1 MGGGGGKG
9 GSKAPK
15 SPDYVA
21 AAREQGEQN
30 RKAASEL
37 TSANRPTQ
45 YDAFGNSINWS
56 KTASSQYTQAQ
67 KDLDYWNNFVSGKTG
82 ASAKDIKWAKS
93 HQLKDAQ
100 SSFDKLKDD
109 PNATWTQNVNYTPET
124 MARIQAD
131 FANQDTARANYTNML
146 KSAPGAYNARGL
158 EAKAWQN
165 PSQYGVNQ
173 DSAVSPQYQTSQ
185 FGLEP
190 DSVQQFDQSWGDKY
204 SDALYGRVM
213 DRARVE
219 QGRETDSMATKL
231 RQQGLIPGTAAY
243 DRAMQNLMTSHG
255 DVQTLAAQNATI
267 GGYQE
272 ARNMYDTMLR
282 GNQQQYDQNRG
293 IMEAQ
298 IGADQNL
305 FNQRLSANAGNRD
318 TYRMLQEALQ
328 QQFSQE
334 QAANQNALQQ
344 YMGQWSGL
352 ANAQAMQAGGTY
364 TPTFQGFGTAT
375 GYSPADITGA
385 LQSQYSSQLGSYN
398 AQNQAKGS
406 MLGAGALFGGSLL
419 GGK

>member
-15 SPDYVA
+15 TPDYVA

-37 TSANRPTQ
+37 TAANRPTQ
-45 YDAFGNSINWS
+45 YDAFGNSISWTKSLAANPELDDINKQLSYWN
-56 KTASSQYTQAQ
+56 QQAQ
-67 KDLDYWNNFVSGKTG
+67 GKSKKERNNIWDTQMASLDKRKKELEENPEYS
-82 ASAKDIKWAKS
+82 
-93 HQLKDAQ
+93 
-100 SSFDKLKDD
+100 
-109 PNATWTQNVNYTPET
+109 WTQNVNYTPET

-131 FANQDTARANYTNML
+131 WANQDTARNLYTNML
-146 KSAPGAYNARGL
+146 KSAPGSYNARGL

-165 PSQYGVNQ
+165 PSQYGVGQ
-173 DSAVSPQYQTSQ
+173 DSAVSPQYQTGQ
-185 FGLEP
+185 FGLRP

-219 QGRETDSMATKL
+219 QGRETNTLQTQL
-231 RQQGLIPGTAAY
+231 RQQGLQPGTEAY
-243 DRAMQNLMTSHG
+243 DRAMQNLMKSHG
-255 DVQTLAAQNATI
+255 DVQTMAAQNATL

-282 GNQQQYDQNRG
+282 GNQQQYDQNLG
-293 IMEAQ
+293 IMQAQ

-318 TYRMLQEALQ
+318 TYRMIQEALQ
-328 QQFSQE
+328 QQFGQE

-344 YMGQWSGL
+344 YLGQWAGL
-352 ANAQAMQAGGTY
+352 SNAQALQGGGAY
-364 TPTFQGFGTAT
+364 IPTFQGFGTAT

-385 LQSQYSSQLGSYN
+385 LQAQYSSQLGGYN

-406 MLGAGALFGGSLL
+406 LLGAGALFGGSLL

>member
-15 SPDYVA
+15 TPDYVA

-30 RKAASEL
+30 RKAANEL
-37 TSANRPTQ
+37 TAANRPTQ
-45 YDAFGNSINWS
+45 YDAFGNSISWS
-56 KTASSQYTQAQ
+56 KRASSELDDINSQLSYWNQQAQ
-67 KDLDYWNNFVSGKTG
+67 GKSKKERNAIWDNNMAALDKKKKDLEASGG
-82 ASAKDIKWAKS
+82 YE
-93 HQLKDAQ
+93 
-100 SSFDKLKDD
+100 
-109 PNATWTQNVNYTPET
+109 WTQNVNYTPET

-131 FANQDTARANYTNML
+131 FANQDTARANYTRML
-146 KSAPGAYNARGL
+146 QNAPGAYGARGL

-165 PSQYGVNQ
+165 PAQYGVGQ
-173 DSAVSPQYQTSQ
+173 DAAVSPQYQTSQ
-185 FGLEP
+185 FGLRP

-219 QGRETDSMATKL
+219 QGRESNTLATQL
-231 RQQGLIPGTAAY
+231 RQQGLVPGTEAY
-243 DRAMQNLMTSHG
+243 DRAMQNLMKSHG
-255 DVQTLAAQNATI
+255 DVQTMAAQNATL

-282 GNQQQYDQNRG
+282 GNQQQYDQNLG
-293 IMEAQ
+293 IMGAQ
-298 IGADQNL
+298 ISADQNL
-305 FNQRLSANAGNRD
+305 FNQRLGANAGNRD
-318 TYRMLQEALQ
+318 TYRMIQEALQ

-344 YMGQWSGL
+344 YMGQWAGL
-352 ANAQAMQAGGTY
+352 SNAQALQAGGTY

-375 GYSPADITGA
+375 GYSPADLTGA
-385 LQSQYSSQLGSYN
+385 LQAKYSSQLGSYN

-406 MLGAGALFGGSLL
+406 LLGAGALFGGSLL